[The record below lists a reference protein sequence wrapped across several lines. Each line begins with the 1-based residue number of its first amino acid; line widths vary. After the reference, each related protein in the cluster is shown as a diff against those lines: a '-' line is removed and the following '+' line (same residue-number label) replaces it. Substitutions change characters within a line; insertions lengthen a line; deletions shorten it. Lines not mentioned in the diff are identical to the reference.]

1 MYYPIVKVLNVYG
14 SRFAFA
20 LGTLVRPAREGRTL
34 ALRSECQIDQ
44 ASLHRLNALSTT

>member
-20 LGTLVRPAREGRTL
+20 LGSLVRFTREARTL
-34 ALRSECQIDQ
+34 TLSSECRIDQ
-44 ASLHRLNALSTT
+44 TNLHRLNALSNI